1 MPRKSKIAWKKVC
14 FWSAV
19 ALLMGMITWENA
31 QRLQNNIYANY
42 EKAVDYGRVRE
53 EKTQINPVMAAI
65 FYADKNV
72 HGNQVSTYLDH
83 SANYAKINIKMV
95 VIPQFLTK
103 DTIDVVEKLYQE
115 IAKNNKIKNIAVVFD
130 KESHAEKHRELL
142 QTVIQPENIHFFEF
156 ESAIISVEERI
167 EKYLRQSG
175 GLVVIL
181 SDLSSEKTNFLT
193 EEAIYWAQKYHYN
206 MNVFDIVDTRLAEAV
221 DKDYA
226 SLFSLQNN
234 QKLPL
239 LKKQK
244 FNLEQYEKRYG
255 MLLWHWFMINITRAE
270 QKLAP
275 MWPLKSDDTYRLY
288 DRGTIYAQTETF
300 EKVVDN
306 SGIVVALVRMAQRF
320 VHKKIKTEGAH
331 LYLLT
336 DKEEI
341 LPQVADLDADDGVYI
356 TYGNYK
362 ALVLPE
368 QRPADWRTLIELL
381 RYKAGI
387 PEETDGTEFKYYKF
401 KAVEINNEN

>member
-1 MPRKSKIAWKKVC
+1 
-14 FWSAV
+14 
-19 ALLMGMITWENA
+19 
-31 QRLQNNIYANY
+31 
-42 EKAVDYGRVRE
+42 
-53 EKTQINPVMAAI
+53 
-65 FYADKNV
+65 
-72 HGNQVSTYLDH
+72 
-83 SANYAKINIKMV
+83 MV
-95 VIPQFLTK
+95 VIPQFLTN
-103 DTIDVVEKLYQE
+103 DTISVVEKLYQE
-115 IAKNNKIKNIAVVFD
+115 IAKNNQIKDIAMVFD

-142 QTVIQPENIHFFEF
+142 EKVIHPENVNFFEF

-167 EKYLRQSG
+167 EKYLHQSG

-206 MNVFDIVDTRLAEAV
+206 MNVFDIIDTRLAEAV
-221 DKDYA
+221 EKDYA
-226 SLFSLQNN
+226 TLFSLQNN
-234 QKLPL
+234 HELPL

-244 FNLEQYEKRYG
+244 LNLEQYEKRYG
-255 MLLWHWFMINITRAE
+255 MLLWHWFMVNVTRAE

-275 MWPLKSDDTYRLY
+275 MWPLKGEDTYRLY

-320 VHKKIKTEGAH
+320 EHKKIKIEGAR

-336 DKEEI
+336 DKEEV

-368 QRPADWRTLIELL
+368 QRPKDWKALIELL

-387 PEETDGTEFKYYKF
+387 PAEIDDTEFKYYKF